1 MLGVK
6 ELEVGSSTMDKGESG
21 ARSMSLSD
29 RGSGCP
35 DVGSNGRPGGGDR
48 GLTGERGEVGTGTGT
63 GTRVMGVNK
72 DRGAFGEGKQVCSQG
87 VLQNYRRT

>member
-1 MLGVK
+1 M
-6 ELEVGSSTMDKGESG
+6 GSSTMGRGGSR
-21 ARSMSLSD
+21 ARSMGFSD

-35 DVGSNGRPGGGDR
+35 DVGSNERAGGGDR

-63 GTRVMGVNK
+63 GTRVMGVNR
-72 DRGAFGEGKQVCSQG
+72 DMGALGEGKQIFSQG